1 MRWAAHSTATL
12 LMNGK
17 VLFAGG
23 DDDSGLSAWTE
34 LFEPSTGIFT
44 PTNEMTTA
52 RADHTATLLPDGTV
66 LITGSNEYFDQMTL
80 KSAEIYD
87 PVKGTFTV
95 TGDMSVNRALHT
107 ATLLNDGRVL
117 IAGGALNDSSAEIYT
132 PARLVP
138 APALLSLSGDGRAQG
153 AILHAGTSD
162 LASAS
167 DPADAGE
174 VLEIY
179 CTGLVENSVIP
190 PQVSIGGRA
199 AQVVFFGKAPG
210 YDNLNQVN
218 IRVPEGIPPGPMV
231 SVRLEYLGR
240 HSNQVTIGVK

>member
-1 MRWAAHSTATL
+1 MKLNL
-12 LMNGK
+12 LPFCIS
-17 VLFAGG
+17 LALAQSAG
-23 DDDSGLSAWTE
+23 T
-34 LFEPSTGIFT
+34 FT
-44 PTNEMTTA
+44 PTGLS
-52 RADHTATLLPDGTV
+52 RG
-66 LITGSNEYFDQMTL
+66 I
-80 KSAEIYD
+80 
-87 PVKGTFTV
+87 
-95 TGDMSVNRALHT
+95 HT

-117 IAGGALNDSSAEIYT
+117 ITGGISEVAPQVWAADSRAEIYT
-132 PARLVP
+132 PVRLVP
-138 APALLSLSGDGRAQG
+138 APALLSLSGDGAQG

-218 IRVPEGIPPGPMV
+218 IRVPEGIQPGPMV
-231 SVRLEYLGR
+231 PVRLEYLGR